1 MTIEVKVPQLPESV
15 SEATIVNWHKSAGDA
30 VKRDE
35 NLVDLET
42 EKVVLEVPAPKDGV
56 LTEILKNDGDTV
68 EADDV
73 LGIVDPE
80 ASPKSDGTGEKK
92 ADSGEAAGK
101 EAKQEEEVEAQTTE
115 SKKAGAEQSE
125 EPESAG
131 GGAPKT
137 SPAVRKL
144 LDEHHLD
151 TSQIKGT
158 GKDGRVV
165 KEDVL
170 KHLEEQDKKEDKKEP
185 ERKEAKEPK
194 KESKMPP
201 PSAPGGER
209 GERREPMSRL
219 RTTIA
224 SRLKDAQNTAA
235 MLTTF
240 NDVNLQAV
248 MDLRSRYK
256 EAFEEKHGVRL
267 GMMSFFAKAAVEGLK
282 RYPVVN
288 AYVEGD
294 DIVYHDYQDIG
305 IAVASPRG
313 LVVPV
318 VRDVHA
324 KSLAEIEAEINHLG
338 KKARDGKVTM
348 EELTGGTF
356 TITNGGVFGSM
367 LSTPI
372 LNPPQSAIL
381 GMHRI
386 EKRPVAE
393 DGQVVIRP
401 MMYLAVTYDHRIID
415 GADAVRF
422 LVTIKE
428 MLEDPARL
436 LLEV

>member
-1 MTIEVKVPQLPESV
+1 MAIEVKVPQLPESV
-15 SEATIVNWHKSAGDA
+15 SEAIVVSWHKAAGDA

-56 LTEILKNDGDTV
+56 LAEIRKGDGETV
-68 EADDV
+68 EAEEI
-73 LGIVDPE
+73 LAIIEPG
-80 ASPKSDGTGEKK
+80 AAPKGK
-92 ADSGEAAGK
+92 AGAAEGEAAEPSGK
-101 EAKQEEEVEAQTTE
+101 
-115 SKKAGAEQSE
+115 SAEQPPAAPGQKPAAKS
-125 EPESAG
+125 
-131 GGAPKT
+131 GGAPQT

-144 LDEHHLD
+144 LDEHDLD
-151 TSQIKGT
+151 ASDIDGS

-170 KHLEEQDKKEDKKEP
+170 KYLEEQKQQQAPKPPATEAPKETRD
-185 ERKEAKEPK
+185 
-194 KESKMPP
+194 MPRAPAP
-201 PSAPGGER
+201 PAAARSQGER
-209 GERREPMSRL
+209 SERREPMSRL
-219 RTTIA
+219 RATVA

-240 NDVNLQAV
+240 NDVNLKAV
-248 MDLRSRYK
+248 MDLRARYK
-256 EAFEEKHGVRL
+256 EKFEEKHGARL
-267 GMMSFFAKAAVEGLK
+267 GMMSFFAKASVEALK
-282 RYPVVN
+282 RYPAVN
-288 AYVEGD
+288 AYIEGN

-318 VRDVHA
+318 VRDA
-324 KSLAEIEAEINHLG
+324 DQKSLAEIELEISGLG
-338 KKARDGKVTM
+338 KKARDGKITM

-393 DGQVVIRP
+393 NDQVVIRP
-401 MMYLAVTYDHRIID
+401 MMYLALTYDHRIVD
-415 GADAVRF
+415 GAQAVRF

-436 LLEV
+436 LLQV

>member
-15 SEATIVNWHKSAGDA
+15 SEATVVSWHKSPGDA

-56 LTEILKNDGDTV
+56 LTEILKNDGETV
-68 EADDV
+68 VADDV

-80 ASPKSDGTGEKK
+80 AASKEDADEAPE
-92 ADSGEAAGK
+92 ADSGEAAK
-101 EAKQEEEVEAQTTE
+101 EAETPAAPAPKADRPE
-115 SKKAGAEQSE
+115 AGAES
-125 EPESAG
+125 
-131 GGAPKT
+131 PKT
-137 SPAVRKL
+137 GPAVRKL
-144 LDEHHLD
+144 LQEHNLD
-151 TSQIKGT
+151 AAQIKGT

-170 KHLEEQDKKEDKKEP
+170 KHIEEQKSQAP
-185 ERKEAKEPK
+185 EKEAKPA
-194 KESKMPP
+194 PP
-201 PSAPGGER
+201 PPAAAAGER
-209 GERREPMSRL
+209 GQRREPMSRL
-219 RTTIA
+219 RATVAT
-224 SRLKDAQNTAA
+224 RLKDAQNTAA

-248 MDLRSRYK
+248 MDLRSKYK

-288 AYVEGD
+288 AYVEGNE
-294 DIVYHDYQDIG
+294 IVYHDYQDIG

-318 VRDVHA
+318 VRDVDN
-324 KSLAEIEAEINHLG
+324 KSLAEIELAINQLG
-338 KKARDGKVTM
+338 KKARDGKLTM

-393 DGQVVIRP
+393 NGEVVIRP

-415 GADAVRF
+415 GAEAVRF
-422 LVTIKE
+422 LVTIKD

-436 LLEV
+436 LLEI